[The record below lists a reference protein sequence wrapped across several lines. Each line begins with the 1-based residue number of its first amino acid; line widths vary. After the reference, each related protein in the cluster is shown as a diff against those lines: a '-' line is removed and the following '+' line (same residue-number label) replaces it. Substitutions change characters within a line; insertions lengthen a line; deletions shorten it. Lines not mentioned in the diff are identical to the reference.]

1 MNLNSTRSLYAG
13 ADPVRARQVFKWTFA
28 ITLLIKLWL
37 AAYFPMTG
45 DEAFFY
51 QWGVFPDWGYSD
63 HPPMV
68 GWLLYVLNSVSSHP
82 LSLRFFTVMLWSMIA
97 LGLVDLLRRISP
109 FQEGVAYWLGTLFLV
124 LPFSLL
130 LNLVTT
136 DTPLI
141 FFIFLSGYCFIRGTM
156 SELSLIHI

>member
-13 ADPVRARQVFKWTFA
+13 ADPVRARQVFKWTFG

-68 GWLLYVLNSVSSHP
+68 GWLLFVLNSFSSHP
-82 LSLRFFTVMLWSMIA
+82 LSLRFFTVLPVSYTH
-97 LGLVDLLRRISP
+97 L
-109 FQEGVAYWLGTLFLV
+109 TL
-124 LPFSLL
+124 P
-130 LNLVTT
+130 TT
-136 DTPLI
+136 P
-141 FFIFLSGYCFIRGTM
+141 YV
-156 SELSLIHI
+156 